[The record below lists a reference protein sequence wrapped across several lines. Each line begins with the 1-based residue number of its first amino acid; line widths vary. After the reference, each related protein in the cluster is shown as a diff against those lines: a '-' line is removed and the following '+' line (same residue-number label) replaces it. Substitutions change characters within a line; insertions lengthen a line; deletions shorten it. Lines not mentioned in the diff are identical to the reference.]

1 LGIRRIDLE
10 PACVNL
16 SQRKGLPWRLFQFG
30 AQDWMD
36 GNYRNGDDYSGV
48 AGQAWDRGSEAA
60 MRFTR
65 QQG

>member
-1 LGIRRIDLE
+1 MKE
-10 PACVNL
+10 
-16 SQRKGLPWRLFQFG
+16 FQFG